1 MPGAIADGPGAL
13 GASFLS
19 ASLSALRVQVAA
31 HIRADADLEQRS
43 INPIGSAICTVAI
56 AIRGYSQNE
65 FRELAILIGRI
76 LGHGPNAPLD
86 EPMLQRLLTMAP
98 AHPIPSFVSQER

>member
-1 MPGAIADGPGAL
+1 MPGTVSDGAGAL
-13 GASFLS
+13 GASSFS
-19 ASLSALRVQVAA
+19 ASLTALRDPIGAY
-31 HIRADADLEQRS
+31 IRADAKRAQRS
-43 INPIGSAICTVAI
+43 VNPIGSAICTVAM

-86 EPMLQRLLTMAP
+86 EPMPQRLLTRAL
-98 AHPIPSFVSQER
+98 AHPAPSFAPQES